1 MGQGYF
7 ILTNI
12 KALHSSPR
20 LFFASLVKIGPVVLQ
35 IKMWNVNNNSMTM
48 MMTDVQILIRKNSF
62 GPSAQVSYQLKVTL
76 FLLYENEDEQIGF
89 FK

>member
-1 MGQGYF
+1 
-7 ILTNI
+7 
-12 KALHSSPR
+12 
-20 LFFASLVKIGPVVLQ
+20 
-35 IKMWNVNNNSMTM
+35 M